1 MKNVFCLFACALV
14 HFSSLAQDYT
24 PFPVDDAEWII
35 KRYFAGNGGPTS
47 TSFASFAM
55 EGDTLV
61 EDTLYHKIYLRYASN
76 PNSPLLVAGMR
87 EENKRVYYRKIGYG
101 EFGNTCL
108 EAEQEY
114 LVYDFTLDEVG
125 DSLYLPIS
133 LDMSLFVVQSIDSVW
148 INDSYRTRWQL
159 MPYQDMCSPF
169 WYTYIEG
176 IGSDRHP
183 LGHAVWMTQE
193 MSFTLSCYTHQDV
206 FEYSYYPEP
215 PLCDLADYV
224 GIDEELGE
232 NLWHAY
238 FDGSNIVWHLA
249 QEVTPMRIELYT
261 ASGAKCDVENR
272 TNGSM
277 DVGALPAGIYM
288 LRLVDS
294 EGVVYITK
302 VPVVK

>member
-1 MKNVFCLFACALV
+1 
-14 HFSSLAQDYT
+14 
-24 PFPVDDAEWII
+24 
-35 KRYFAGNGGPTS
+35 
-47 TSFASFAM
+47 
-55 EGDTLV
+55 
-61 EDTLYHKIYLRYASN
+61 
-76 PNSPLLVAGMR
+76 
-87 EENKRVYYRKIGYG
+87 
-101 EFGNTCL
+101 
-108 EAEQEY
+108 
-114 LVYDFTLDEVG
+114 
-125 DSLYLPIS
+125 
-133 LDMSLFVVQSIDSVW
+133 
-148 INDSYRTRWQL
+148 
-159 MPYQDMCSPF
+159 
-169 WYTYIEG
+169 
-176 IGSDRHP
+176 
-183 LGHAVWMTQE
+183 MTQE

-232 NLWHAY
+232 SLWHAY
-238 FDGSNIVWHLA
+238 YDGSNIVWQLA